1 MQIEATGLDQDF
13 AEVDS
18 GEALVLRGFSLRD
31 TGYGLRATLG
41 SRSWFEVLDPC
52 HLVQKWE
59 LVELKDD
66 IPKVLMCGA
75 AAQAISMSISALIL
89 LFDFG
94 GFLLNYLL
102 LEFISI
108 YCVSYAQWY
117 SVFVCSVAFGSSLLL
132 NASWQ

>member
-1 MQIEATGLDQDF
+1 MQIEASGLDQDF
-13 AEVDS
+13 GEVDA

-31 TGYGLRATLG
+31 SNGYGLRATLG

-52 HLVQKWE
+52 HLVRQWE
-59 LVELKDD
+59 LVQPKDD
-66 IPKVLMCGA
+66 IPKVLKCGA

-89 LFDFG
+89 LYDFG
-94 GFLLNYLL
+94 GFPLNYLL

-117 SVFVCSVAFGSSLLL
+117 SVFVCFVAFGSSLLL
-132 NASWQ
+132 NAS

>member
-1 MQIEATGLDQDF
+1 MQIEASGLDQDF
-13 AEVDS
+13 GEVDA

-31 TGYGLRATLG
+31 SNGYGLSATLG

-52 HLVQKWE
+52 DLVQKWE
-59 LVELKDD
+59 LVEVKDD
-66 IPKVLMCGA
+66 IPKVLKCGA

-89 LFDFG
+89 LYDFG

-117 SVFVCSVAFGSSLLL
+117 SVFVCFVAFGSSLLL
-132 NASWQ
+132 NAS

>member
-1 MQIEATGLDQDF
+1 MQIEASGLDQDF
-13 AEVDS
+13 GEVDA

-31 TGYGLRATLG
+31 SNGYGLSATLG

-52 HLVQKWE
+52 HLVRQWE
-59 LVELKDD
+59 LVQPKDD
-66 IPKVLMCGA
+66 IPKVLTCGA
-75 AAQAISMSISALIL
+75 AAQAIPMSISALIL
-89 LFDFG
+89 LYDFG
-94 GFLLNYLL
+94 GFPLNYLL

-132 NASWQ
+132 NAS